1 MTLDQAFDAG
11 LLIDEAGRPIVS
23 RKQLADAKWITV
35 HPNGAGSKGTPVQIS
50 ENGTVLAGMGGKFN
64 GKKLGAIS
72 GGGSVAERHISETV
86 SNSAER
92 IRQSVPLKLKET
104 AEQRQTIEHYVAKHQ
119 AAERAILEKF
129 HREREN
135 NPGWSVT
142 GRSGRKISNTSTP
155 LENLARES
163 QTLKSIESEM
173 VIKLES
179 MRPASSVTAS
189 EHTKLSNN
197 VTRSVVGLFAGTH
210 SKSEASAAIKALAT
224 ANPAKLTERLLDIEK
239 SLKSRGSSLEAL
251 FGKSGASA
259 SLIKSHLNGSAK

>member
-64 GKKLGAIS
+64 GKKLGELK
-72 GGGSVAERHISETV
+72 GGSAASQHIEKTLSA
-86 SNSAER
+86 SAER
-92 IRQSVPLKLKET
+92 IRQSVPSKLKET
-104 AEQRQTIEHYVAKHQ
+104 AEQRQTVEHYVAKHQ
-119 AAERAILEKF
+119 AAERAMLEKF

-173 VIKLES
+173 VAKLES
-179 MRPASSVTAS
+179 MRPASSVTTA

-197 VTRSVVGLFAGTH
+197 VARSVVGVFAGTH
-210 SKSEASAAIKALAT
+210 TKAEAVKAMKALAT
-224 ANPAKLTERLLDIEK
+224 ANPSKLSERLTDIEK
-239 SLKSRGSSLEAL
+239 SLASRGSSLESL

-259 SLIKSHLNGSAK
+259 SLIKRHLSGSAK

>member
-64 GKKLGAIS
+64 GTKLG
-72 GGGSVAERHISETV
+72 GSAASQHIEKTLSA
-86 SNSAER
+86 SAER

-104 AEQRQTIEHYVAKHQ
+104 AEQRQTVEHYVAKHQ

-173 VIKLES
+173 VAKLES
-179 MRPASSVTAS
+179 MRPASSVTAA
-189 EHTKLSNN
+189 EHTKLGNN
-197 VTRSVVGLFAGTH
+197 VTRSVVGVFAGTH
-210 SKSEASAAIKALAT
+210 TKAEAVKAIKALAT
-224 ANPAKLTERLLDIEK
+224 ANPSKLSERLTDIEK
-239 SLKSRGSSLEAL
+239 SLASRGSSLESL

-259 SLIKSHLNGSAK
+259 SLIKRHLNGSAK

>member
-1 MTLDQAFDAG
+1 MTLDQAFNAG

-64 GKKLGAIS
+64 GKKLGELK
-72 GGGSVAERHISETV
+72 GGSAASQHIEKTLSA
-86 SNSAER
+86 SAER
-92 IRQSVPLKLKET
+92 IRQSVPSKLKET
-104 AEQRQTIEHYVAKHQ
+104 PEQRQTIEHYVAKHQ

-142 GRSGRKISNTSTP
+142 GRSGRKISNTATP

-173 VIKLES
+173 VTKLES

-224 ANPAKLTERLLDIEK
+224 ANPSKLTERLLDIEK

-259 SLIKSHLNGSAK
+259 SLIKRHLNGSAE